1 MMKCPRCGFSQPRDQ
16 YCAQC
21 GVDILSYKPPQVP
34 LFDRIVQ
41 SPLAQLT
48 FVGLIIFFVASSLMK
63 KTDSSL
69 NERVNYLKGNLQ
81 ISSQKPNSADS
92 NSANAQKD
100 VAISPSPQE
109 TAKAN
114 LQAGSAD
121 TSPTIASST
130 QSLESRPT
138 TSMEKKKGLDR
149 ANEGTT
155 DIKTSH
161 VVKVSYYE
169 ITNRVREL
177 LADESRNTG
186 QFNSYGRDYFAGLLN
201 QFHHRLPNLGK
212 EAILLHSVV
221 KTVENEKSTF
231 WFVGL
236 EGSNP
241 ENQIGF
247 RNSLEISELEP
258 GFFRV
263 NFEILKSWKEITAP
277 NTTSLVKSSYPLQIE
292 MTKSSA
298 CFIGGVL
305 SYSPMSESDDY
316 IASIPPFSILKSP
329 VFRRNESQ
337 LITIIE
343 IEK

>member
-21 GVDILSYKPPQVP
+21 GVDILSYKPPQAP
-34 LFDRIVQ
+34 LFDRVVQ
-41 SPLAQLT
+41 SPLAQLA

-63 KTDSSL
+63 KNDGSL

-92 NSANAQKD
+92 NSTNIQKN
-100 VAISPSPQE
+100 VAISPPQQE
-109 TAKAN
+109 TASAN

-121 TSPTIASST
+121 SSPTVASTTAQALRARTDST
-130 QSLESRPT
+130 SVEKAKG
-138 TSMEKKKGLDR
+138 TS
-149 ANEGTT
+149 EGATEN
-155 DIKTSH
+155 KTSH

-177 LADESRNTG
+177 LTDESRNTG

-221 KTVENEKSTF
+221 KTVENEKSIF
-231 WFVGL
+231 WFIGL

-263 NFEILKSWKEITAP
+263 NFEILKSWKE
-277 NTTSLVKSSYPLQIE
+277 NTDANTVSLVKSSYTLQIE

-298 CFIGGVL
+298 CFIGGIL
-305 SYSPMSESDDY
+305 LPPTTSEGDDY

-329 VFRRNESQ
+329 IFRNNRSQ